1 MNRTAQTPPSSTAP
15 SASLAAL
22 FGLVRPSFQRYRWR
36 LLIGFLALICVD
48 FLQLLTPRILKYGV
62 DSLAAGTATR
72 TSLLGLAGLI
82 LGLAILV
89 GLLRYCW
96 RYMIIGFSRL
106 LEQRIRNRMFNHIVT
121 MDAPFFERHTTGDL
135 MAHTSNDLG
144 AVQMACGMGLVAAV
158 DALVMSS
165 AAIGFMVYIHPQL
178 TLVAL
183 LPMPFLAI
191 CTKILSSKLHR
202 RFTTVQEQFSLLTE
216 FSRSTMVAIRLIKA
230 YTMENYQTDR
240 FDQLG
245 RTYVRSNLRV
255 AAIQGLLF
263 PIATLVGNLG
273 MLLVLLYGGQLV
285 IRTTITIGD
294 FVAFVSYLYMMVWP
308 MMAIG
313 WVTSLVQ
320 RGISSLRRIHAL
332 VTSRT
337 ALPTVIDDGRPLQSA
352 PSFVLD
358 NLTFSYPTAGQP
370 ALRAVSYSFATGIHG
385 ITGRTG
391 SGKSSLCRL
400 LARLYALPDGMLFFG
415 GEDVNRLPVDYI
427 RRHIAYIGQEPI
439 LFSATIAANI
449 ALGRPE
455 ASQAEIEEAA
465 RHAAIHDDIVA
476 FADGYET
483 LIGERGVRLSGGQRQ
498 RLTLAR
504 ALLCDRPVLLIDDGL
519 SAVDV
524 ATEHQI
530 FADLK
535 NRLRGKTVII
545 VSNRIKLLSMTDR
558 IIIFEEGD
566 IACVGDHDSL
576 LADNSLYRAMY
587 EKQMRQD
594 EVAA

>member
-1 MNRTAQTPPSSTAP
+1 MNSAAQNPPSARLTE
-15 SASLAAL
+15 LL
-22 FGLVRPSFQRYRWR
+22 DLVRPSFQRYRWR
-36 LLIGFLALICVD
+36 LLVGFLALICVD

-62 DSLAAGTATR
+62 DTLAIGTATN
-72 TSLLGLAGLI
+72 TSLLWLAGLI
-82 LGLAILV
+82 ILLAILV
-89 GLLRYCW
+89 GILRYCW
-96 RYMIIGFSRL
+96 RYLIIGFSRL
-106 LEQRIRNRMFNHIVT
+106 LEQRIRNLMFSHIVT
-121 MDAPFFERHTTGDL
+121 MDAPFFEQHTTGDL
-135 MAHTSNDLG
+135 MAHSSNDLS
-144 AVQMACGMGLVAAV
+144 AVQMACGMGLVAAI

-165 AAIGFMVYIHPQL
+165 AAIGFMLYIHPQL
-178 TLVAL
+178 TLVSL

-216 FSRSTMVAIRLIKA
+216 FSRSTMVSIRLIKA

-245 RTYVRSNLRV
+245 QKYVRSNLRV

-263 PIATLVGNLG
+263 PIATLIGNLG
-273 MLLVLLYGGQLV
+273 MLLVLLYGGHLV

-294 FVAFVSYLYMMVWP
+294 FVAFVSYLYMLVWP

-320 RGISSLRRIHAL
+320 RGITSLRRIHSL
-332 VTSRT
+332 TTSRSN
-337 ALPTVIDDGRPLQSA
+337 LPASPDDGRPLQQT
-352 PSFVLD
+352 PSFTLHH
-358 NLTFSYPTAGQP
+358 LTFSYPTASQP
-370 ALRAVSYSFATGIHG
+370 ALQAVSHTFATGIHG

-400 LARLYALPDGMLFFG
+400 LARLYAIPDGMLSFA
-415 GEDVNRLPVDYI
+415 GEEINNLPVDYI

-449 ALGRPE
+449 ALGQPD

-465 RHAAIHDDIVA
+465 RHAAIHDDIIA
-476 FADGYET
+476 FADGYDT

-535 NRLRGKTVII
+535 HRLRGKTVII

-558 IIIFEEGD
+558 IIIFEEGK
-566 IACVGDHDSL
+566 IACEGDHNSL
-576 LADNSLYRAMY
+576 LAANSLYRAMY